1 LVFLLFIYIIIHVI
15 FILFFILYYFT
26 GGWANLMDM
35 MSILGILCSAAI
47 LCFSDQQLAE
57 YSTIEKIIIFLVA
70 QQVLVFFK
78 YFIQSFLPDDPEWV
92 QELSD
97 RNVFIR

>member
-1 LVFLLFIYIIIHVI
+1 MHVISLFILLFY
-15 FILFFILYYFT
+15 FLFLYCFT

-35 MSILGILCSAAI
+35 MSVLGILCSAAI

-97 RNVFIR
+97 RNIFIR